1 MTDYTNPTRATESD
15 EDTDETINYKSIE
28 FNQCLIEG
36 IESFERREFTKAL
49 EKYNSALNFIKE
61 SDVERRALL
70 NRYHL
75 EPQMIL

>member
-70 NRYHL
+70 NRYRL